1 MATARQGTGREPL
14 GGHHDQ
20 VFPTLEAFV
29 AAGALVGVTIAAVTG
44 ELIGRNGNPLVQG
57 ALLAGLGAILGLFL
71 GLSRAVWRSA
81 RNSHATEST
90 STSVPDRLWDPWVDS
105 GREVERR
112 QPEPEETGFDDDIL
126 PGRNHPATGVPPER
140 ARVRPR
146 VISPITGEAIPLD
159 DEIGPLI
166 QEGRWRYVGLIGGP
180 GSGKTT
186 ALRHLAAVL
195 PPWALARIRLMDRP
209 PDVTDVVTPALGDGT
224 FVISAG
230 PRLTPQ
236 PGQLVYSLAS
246 WSKDDVIEYLLS
258 AHWDQCASVMAR
270 LKTAD
275 DRAFLKGIP
284 ELWTVVLDRMADD
297 ELIHDVRA
305 ALRTALA
312 EQFNHDPGVREVAED
327 FCLTAVGLTG
337 DTDLSVP
344 PAALREREPVLGR
357 LIRHRPAALLLATDR
372 VKDLAERGHAR
383 SQFRRRFPHDLVQEA
398 ALAIAG
404 NALALQHLSE
414 WLRHG
419 ELNAVHP
426 MAASLLHAAV
436 PGWRPDADCR
446 PRLSGAYLARAAWP
460 GLNLAN
466 VNLELADLREAN
478 LAKANLEKSR
488 AARPD

>member
-1 MATARQGTGREPL
+1 M
-14 GGHHDQ
+14 
-20 VFPTLEAFV
+20 
-29 AAGALVGVTIAAVTG
+29 
-44 ELIGRNGNPLVQG
+44 
-57 ALLAGLGAILGLFL
+57 
-71 GLSRAVWRSA
+71 WRSA

-166 QEGRWRYVGLIGGP
+166 QEGRWRFVGLIGGP

-246 WSKDDVIEYLLS
+246 WSKDDLIEYLLS
-258 AHWDQCASVMAR
+258 AHRDRCGSVMAR
-270 LKTAD
+270 LKAGD
-275 DRAFLKGIP
+275 AAVFSRAFPSSGP
-284 ELWTVVLDRMADD
+284 SFSTRWRDD
-297 ELIHDVRA
+297 ESIGDV
-305 ALRTALA
+305 RTALRRA
-312 EQFNHDPGVREVAED
+312 GGTTRRSSRLTGGIED
-327 FCLTAVGLTG
+327 FCLTAIG
-337 DTDLSVP
+337 
-344 PAALREREPVLGR
+344 ENCNPVLDV
-357 LIRHRPAALLLATDR
+357 P
-372 VKDLAERGHAR
+372 
-383 SQFRRRFPHDLVQEA
+383 
-398 ALAIAG
+398 
-404 NALALQHLSE
+404 LSE
-414 WLRHG
+414 LPARRQPLGTRVPCFVWSATARCASCWLPTGSRPSS
-419 ELNAVHP
+419 N
-426 MAASLLHAAV
+426 AAV
-436 PGWRPDADCR
+436 
-446 PRLSGAYLARAAWP
+446 
-460 GLNLAN
+460 
-466 VNLELADLREAN
+466 
-478 LAKANLEKSR
+478 
-488 AARPD
+488 